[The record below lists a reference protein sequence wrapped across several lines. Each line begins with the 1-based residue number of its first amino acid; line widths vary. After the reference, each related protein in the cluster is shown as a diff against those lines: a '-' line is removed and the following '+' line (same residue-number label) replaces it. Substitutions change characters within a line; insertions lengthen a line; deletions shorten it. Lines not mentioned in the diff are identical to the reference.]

1 MNRQQK
7 EHVVSFM
14 HNEFAES
21 SAAFLVGYSG
31 LSVHD
36 MQLLRKQV
44 RKLGGSLKV
53 AKMRLVKKALDGV
66 SHASSLDS
74 FCKNQVSVVFAKE
87 DPFAVAKAIHI
98 FSKEHEALT
107 LVAGYFE
114 NSLLDKNAII
124 RMASLPPREIL
135 LAQLCGTLMA
145 PLSGLAIV
153 LKQLSEQKSGGQPT
167 VDAQVDAET
176 NTNTENV

>member
-14 HNEFAES
+14 HNEFAGS

-44 RKLGGSLKV
+44 RKLGGLLKV
-53 AKMRLVKKALDGV
+53 AKMRLIKKAIGGISRANAIDP
-66 SHASSLDS
+66 
-74 FCKNQVSVVFAKE
+74 FCKNQVSVVFAQK
-87 DPFAVAKAIHI
+87 DPFAIAKALHV

-114 NSLLDKNAII
+114 DTLLDKSAII
-124 RMASLPPREIL
+124 RMASLPSREIL

-145 PLSGLAIV
+145 PLTGLAV
-153 LKQLSEQKSGGQPT
+153 ALKQLSDQKAGGQAT
-167 VDAQVDAET
+167 VDTET